1 MFMSGCRIGFF
12 FLLLVFPVQLLA
24 AAKAPASGDIPAKA
38 IESAT
43 GMQYVVLQA
52 AKPGAV
58 SIKPDFFEY
67 RVTLWQKDAAGKYV
81 ANESGTLR
89 ANFKTI
95 AKSAP
100 ALARAAL
107 LSPVNETRRWW
118 FSLAGNSSQT
128 QIIDLTVLGNV
139 DPAPA
144 PSDVASVP
152 AYANKTASGLA
163 YRVIKKAN
171 AGGGSPSA
179 QSVITI
185 DYSGWT
191 PDGKLFDS
199 SVTRGE
205 RATFPLSGLISGWK
219 EGLTLMSPGDTY
231 RFWIPG
237 HLAYDSI
244 PNANG
249 PKGMLVFDVTLYS
262 FE

>member
-1 MFMSGCRIGFF
+1 MSLIRIFF
-12 FLLLVFPVQLLA
+12 SGILLLGSVQCFA
-24 AAKAPASGDIPAKA
+24 AAKAPASSGAPKNA
-38 IESAT
+38 IESAG
-43 GMQYVVLQA
+43 GMSYVVLQP
-52 AKPGAV
+52 AKAGSK

-67 RVTLWQKDAAGKYV
+67 RVVIWNKNAAGKFT
-81 ANESGTLR
+81 ASESGVLR

-95 AKSAP
+95 AKSSP
-100 ALARAAL
+100 AVARAAIM
-107 LSPVNETRRWW
+107 STVGETRRWW
-118 FSLAGNSSQT
+118 FSLPGDSTQT

-144 PSDVASVP
+144 PADVATVP
-152 AYANKTASGLA
+152 ANAIKTASGLA
-163 YRVIKKAN
+163 YRVIKKGN
-171 AGGGSPSA
+171 GNTHPSL
-179 QSVITI
+179 QSTITI

-199 SVTRGE
+199 SITRGE
-205 RATFPLSGLISGWK
+205 RAVFPLNGLISGWK

-249 PKGMLVFDVTLYS
+249 PKGMLVFDVTLYG
-262 FE
+262 FEL

>member
-1 MFMSGCRIGFF
+1 MSIVRVVFSCV
-12 FLLLVFPVQLLA
+12 LLVSSAQCFAAQKAPVTSQAPKNAVESASGMSYIVLQPSKA
-24 AAKAPASGDIPAKA
+24 AAK
-38 IESAT
+38 
-43 GMQYVVLQA
+43 
-52 AKPGAV
+52 

-67 RVTLWQKDAAGKYV
+67 RVVMWNKNTAGKFT
-81 ANESGTLR
+81 ASESGVLR
-89 ANFKTI
+89 ADFKTM
-95 AKSAP
+95 AKSSP
-100 ALARAAL
+100 AVARAAIM
-107 LSPVNETRRWW
+107 SSIGETRRWW
-118 FSLAGNSSQT
+118 FSLPGDSTQT

-144 PSDVASVP
+144 PADVAAVP
-152 AYANKTASGLA
+152 ADASKTASGLA
-163 YRVIKKAN
+163 YRVIKKGKGN
-171 AGGGSPSA
+171 THPSL
-179 QSVITI
+179 QSTITI

-199 SVTRGE
+199 SITRGE
-205 RATFPLSGLISGWK
+205 KAVFPLNGLISGWK

-262 FE
+262 FEL

>member
-1 MFMSGCRIGFF
+1 MSLVRVFSFGI
-12 FLLLVFPVQLLA
+12 LLLGSFHCFA
-24 AAKAPASGDIPAKA
+24 AAKAPDLAQAPKNAV
-38 IESAT
+38 ELAT
-43 GMQYVVLQA
+43 GMHYVVLQP
-52 AKPGAV
+52 AKAGAS

-67 RVTLWQKDAAGKYV
+67 RVTAWNKNEAGKYV
-81 ANESGTLR
+81 SKDSGLLR
-89 ANFKTI
+89 VSFKSI
-95 AKSAP
+95 AQASP
-100 ALARAAL
+100 VFARAAML
-107 LSPVNETRRWW
+107 TPVGETRRWW
-118 FSLAGNSSQT
+118 FSNPGMPGASQ
-128 QIIDLTVLGNV
+128 ILDLTVLGNI

-144 PSDVASVP
+144 PSDVAAIP
-152 AYANKTASGLA
+152 ENANKTASGLA
-163 YRVIKKAN
+163 YRVIKK
-171 AGGGSPSA
+171 GGGAGHPTL

-205 RATFPLSGLISGWK
+205 KAVFPLNGLISGWK

-262 FE
+262 FEP

>member
-1 MFMSGCRIGFF
+1 MSLLRIVFPAV
-12 FLLLVFPVQLLA
+12 LLLASADCFS
-24 AAKAPASGDIPAKA
+24 AAKAPSSNNVPANAVESASGFHYLVLQPAK
-38 IESAT
+38 S
-43 GMQYVVLQA
+43 GA
-52 AKPGAV
+52 A

-67 RVTLWQKDAAGKYV
+67 KVTVWSKNEAGKFV
-81 ANESGTLR
+81 PKDSGVIR
-89 ANFKTI
+89 SNFRTI
-95 AKSAP
+95 IRSAP

-118 FSLAGNSSQT
+118 FGVSDNPEQT

-139 DPAPA
+139 DPTPT
-144 PSDVASVP
+144 PSDVASIP
-152 AYANKTASGLA
+152 ANANKTSSGLA
-163 YRVIKKAN
+163 YRVIKK
-171 AGGGSPSA
+171 GSGTGHPTL
-179 QSVITI
+179 QSIITI

-199 SVTRGE
+199 SITRGE
-205 RATFPLSGLISGWK
+205 KAVFPLNGLISGWK

-262 FE
+262 FEL

>member
-1 MFMSGCRIGFF
+1 MFLARIIFSAV
-12 FLLLVFPVQLLA
+12 FLLSAFQVAA
-24 AAKAPASGDIPAKA
+24 AAKAPGSNEAPANA
-38 IESAT
+38 IELAS
-43 GMQYVVLQA
+43 GMQYTVLQA
-52 AKPGAV
+52 AKSGAA
-58 SIKPDFFEY
+58 SIKPAFFEY
-67 RVTLWQKDAAGKYV
+67 RVTVWGRDATGKFT
-81 ANESGTLR
+81 ARESGVLS
-89 ANFKTI
+89 ANFQLI

-107 LSPVNETRRWW
+107 LSPIGEKRRWW
-118 FSLAGNSSQT
+118 FMVSGNPDQT

-144 PSDVASVP
+144 PSDVSAIPAS
-152 AYANKTASGLA
+152 ASKTASGLA
-163 YRVIKKAN
+163 YRVIKK
-171 AGGGSPSA
+171 GSQGNRHPTL
-179 QSVITI
+179 QNTITI

-205 RATFPLSGLISGWK
+205 KAVFPLSGLISGWK
-219 EGLTLMSPGDTY
+219 EGLTLMSPGDTF

-244 PNANG
+244 PNATG
-249 PKGMLVFDVTLYS
+249 PKGMLVFDVTLYG

>member
-1 MFMSGCRIGFF
+1 MSLARVVLSSI
-12 FLLLVFPVQLLA
+12 LLFTSLQVSG
-24 AAKAPASGDIPAKA
+24 AAKAPGSSEVPGNAV
-38 IESAT
+38 ESAS
-43 GMQYVVLQA
+43 GMQYLVLQA
-52 AKPGAV
+52 AKPGAL
-58 SIKPDFFEY
+58 SLKPAFFEY
-67 RVTLWQKDAAGKYV
+67 RVTVWVRNEAGKFV
-81 ANESGTLR
+81 AKESGVLR
-89 ANFKTI
+89 SNFKTI
-95 AKSAP
+95 AQNSP

-107 LSPVNETRRWW
+107 LSPVGETRRWW
-118 FSLAGNSSQT
+118 FSIPGAASQN
-128 QIIDLTVLGNV
+128 QILDLTVIGNI

-144 PSDVASVP
+144 PSDVAAVP
-152 AYANKTASGLA
+152 VSANRTASGLA
-163 YRVIKKAN
+163 YRVIKKGN
-171 AGGGSPSA
+171 GTGHPTL
-179 QSVITI
+179 QSTITI

-205 RATFPLSGLISGWK
+205 KATFPLSGLITGWK

-249 PKGMLVFDVTLYS
+249 PKGMLVFDVTLYG

>member
-1 MFMSGCRIGFF
+1 MSVLRIVFF
-12 FLLLVFPVQLLA
+12 CLLSLFSLQILA
-24 AAKAPASGDIPAKA
+24 AAKAPASSDIPAKA

-52 AKPGAV
+52 GKPGAAA
-58 SIKPDFFEY
+58 IKPDFFEY
-67 RVTLWQKDAAGKYV
+67 RVTLWQKDATGKFT
-81 ANESGTLR
+81 ANESGIVR
-89 ANFKTI
+89 ANFKTM
-95 AKSAP
+95 AKSTP

-118 FSLAGNSSQT
+118 FSLAGSSTQT

-139 DPAPA
+139 NPAPA
-144 PSDVASVP
+144 PPDVAAVP
-152 AYANKTASGLA
+152 ANANKTASGLA

-171 AGGGSPSA
+171 AGGGSPTSR
-179 QSVITI
+179 SVITI

-205 RATFPLSGLISGWK
+205 KATFPLSGLISGWK

-237 HLAYDSI
+237 YLAYDSI
-244 PNANG
+244 PDANG

>member
-1 MFMSGCRIGFF
+1 MFLARVVFSGI
-12 FLLLVFPVQLLA
+12 FLLGSFNCVA
-24 AAKAPASGDIPAKA
+24 AAKAPASAQVPGNA
-38 IESAT
+38 IESAS
-43 GMQYVVLQA
+43 GMSYLVLQP
-52 AKPGAV
+52 AKPGAK

-67 RVTLWQKDAAGKYV
+67 RVTMWTP
-81 ANESGTLR
+81 NESGKLISKESGILR
-89 ANFKTI
+89 ANFKSVAT
-95 AKSAP
+95 SSP

-107 LSPVNETRRWW
+107 LSLTGETRRWW
-118 FSLAGNSSQT
+118 FSAPDNSAQT
-128 QIIDLTVLGNV
+128 QIIDLTVIGNV

-144 PSDVASVP
+144 PSDVASIP
-152 AYANKTASGLA
+152 ETANKTASGLA
-163 YRVIKKAN
+163 YRVIKK
-171 AGGGSPSA
+171 GSGTGHPTL

-199 SVTRGE
+199 SITRGDK
-205 RATFPLSGLISGWK
+205 AVFPLNGLITGWK

-262 FE
+262 FEP

>member
-1 MFMSGCRIGFF
+1 MGK
-12 FLLLVFPVQLLA
+12 LA
-24 AAKAPASGDIPAKA
+24 AAKAPIASQAPKNA
-38 IESAT
+38 IESAS
-43 GMQYVVLQA
+43 GMSYVVLQP
-52 AKPGAV
+52 AKTGAK

-67 RVTLWQKDAAGKYV
+67 RVVIWAKNAAGKFT
-81 ANESGTLR
+81 ANESGVLR

-95 AKSAP
+95 AKSSP
-100 ALARAAL
+100 SVARAAIM
-107 LSPVNETRRWW
+107 SSVGETRRWW
-118 FSLAGNSSQT
+118 FSLPGDSAHA

-144 PSDVASVP
+144 PADVATVP
-152 AYANKTASGLA
+152 AHANKTASGLA
-163 YRVIKKAN
+163 YRVIKKGN
-171 AGGGSPSA
+171 GSGHPSL
-179 QSVITI
+179 QSIITI

-205 RATFPLSGLISGWK
+205 KAVFPLNGLISGWK

-249 PKGMLVFDVTLYS
+249 PKGLLVFDVTLYG
-262 FE
+262 FEL

>member
-12 FLLLVFPVQLLA
+12 CLLLLVPVQLLA
-24 AAKAPASGDIPAKA
+24 AARAPVSGDVPAKA

-43 GMQYVVLQA
+43 GMQYMVLQP

-67 RVTLWQKDAAGKYV
+67 RVTLWQQDASGKYV

-89 ANFKTI
+89 ANFKTL

-118 FSLAGNSSQT
+118 FSLAGNSSQA

-144 PSDVASVP
+144 PADVAAVP
-152 AYANKTASGLA
+152 ANANKTASGLA

-171 AGGGSPSA
+171 AGGGYPTA

-205 RATFPLSGLISGWK
+205 KATFPLSGLISGWK

-249 PKGMLVFDVTLYS
+249 PKGMLIFDVTLYS

>member
-1 MFMSGCRIGFF
+1 MWVLRSCFF
-12 FLLLVFPVQLLA
+12 FLLLLLPLQILA
-24 AAKAPASGDIPAKA
+24 AAKAPATGSVPANA

-43 GMQYVVLQA
+43 GMQYIVLQA
-52 AKPGAV
+52 AKPGSTA
-58 SIKPDFFEY
+58 IKPDFFEY
-67 RVTLWQKDAAGKYV
+67 RVTIWQKNPAGKFIS
-81 ANESGTLR
+81 NDSGILR
-89 ANFKTI
+89 ASFKTI
-95 AKSAP
+95 AKTAP

-118 FSLAGNSSQT
+118 FSLAGSAPQT
-128 QIIDLTVLGNV
+128 QIIDLTILGNV
-139 DPAPA
+139 DPVPA
-144 PSDVASVP
+144 PSDVATVP
-152 AYANKTASGLA
+152 PNANKTASGLA

-171 AGGGSPSA
+171 AGGGYPSA
-179 QSVITI
+179 KSVITI

-205 RATFPLSGLISGWK
+205 KATFPLSGLISGWK

-244 PNANG
+244 PGANG

>member
-1 MFMSGCRIGFF
+1 MLLQRIVFSIV
-12 FLLLVFPVQLLA
+12 LLLASVNCFS
-24 AAKAPASGDIPAKA
+24 AAKVPSSNKVPANAVESASGFN
-38 IESAT
+38 
-43 GMQYVVLQA
+43 YLVLQA
-52 AKPGAV
+52 VKLGTA

-67 RVTLWQKDAAGKYV
+67 KVTLWNK
-81 ANESGTLR
+81 NESGKFISKESGVLR

-95 AKSAP
+95 SKSSP

-107 LSPVNETRRWW
+107 LSPVGEMRRWW
-118 FSLAGNSSQT
+118 FSVADKPEQT

-139 DPAPA
+139 DPTPV
-144 PSDVASVP
+144 PSDVSDVP
-152 AYANKTASGLA
+152 ASASKTASGLA
-163 YRVIKKAN
+163 YRVIKK
-171 AGGGSPSA
+171 GTGTGHPTL
-179 QSVITI
+179 QSMITI

-205 RATFPLSGLISGWK
+205 KAVFPLNGLISGWK

-262 FE
+262 FEP

>member
-1 MFMSGCRIGFF
+1 MSLVRIVFF
-12 FLLLVFPVQLLA
+12 GILFISSVQCVA
-24 AAKAPASGDIPAKA
+24 AQKAPTASEVPRNA
-38 IESAT
+38 IESAS
-43 GMQYVVLQA
+43 GMSYLVLQP
-52 AKPGAV
+52 AKAGAK

-67 RVTLWQKDAAGKYV
+67 RVVIWTKNASGKFT
-81 ANESGTLR
+81 ANESGVLR

-95 AKSAP
+95 AKSSP
-100 ALARAAL
+100 AVARAAIM
-107 LSPVNETRRWW
+107 SSVGETRRWW
-118 FSLAGNSSQT
+118 FSLPGGSNQA

-144 PSDVASVP
+144 PADVAAVP
-152 AYANKTASGLA
+152 DGAGKTASGLA
-163 YRVIKKAN
+163 YRVIKKGN
-171 AGGGSPSA
+171 GSGHPSL
-179 QSVITI
+179 QSIITI

-199 SVTRGE
+199 SITRGE
-205 RATFPLSGLISGWK
+205 KAVFPLNGLISGWK

-262 FE
+262 FEL

>member
-1 MFMSGCRIGFF
+1 MSLMRIFSSGI
-12 FLLLVFPVQLLA
+12 LLLVSFHCIA
-24 AAKAPASGDIPAKA
+24 SAKAPASAQIPGNA
-38 IESAT
+38 IESAS
-43 GMQYVVLQA
+43 GMSYMVLQS
-52 AKPGAV
+52 AKPGAK

-67 RVTLWQKDAAGKYV
+67 RVTLWTPDAAGKLIPK
-81 ANESGTLR
+81 ESGILR
-89 ANFKTI
+89 ANFKSVAT
-95 AKSAP
+95 SSP

-107 LSPVNETRRWW
+107 MSLAGETRRWW
-118 FSLAGNSSQT
+118 FSAPGNSAQT
-128 QIIDLTVLGNV
+128 QIIDLTVIANV

-144 PSDVASVP
+144 PSDVAAVP
-152 AYANKTASGLA
+152 VTANKTASGLA
-163 YRVIKKAN
+163 YRIIKKGSG
-171 AGGGSPSA
+171 AGHPTL

-199 SVTRGE
+199 SITRGDK
-205 RATFPLSGLISGWK
+205 AVFPLNGLISGWK
-219 EGLTLMSPGDTY
+219 EGLSLMSPGDTY

-249 PKGMLVFDVTLYS
+249 PKGMLIFDVTLYG